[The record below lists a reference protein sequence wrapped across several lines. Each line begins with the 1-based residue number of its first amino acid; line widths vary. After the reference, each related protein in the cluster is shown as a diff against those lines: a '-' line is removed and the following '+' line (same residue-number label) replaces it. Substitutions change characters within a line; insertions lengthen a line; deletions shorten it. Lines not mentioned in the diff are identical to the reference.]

1 MVEIKFHSDYDATFM
16 LVMIFIHDF
25 LHDFNAVNF
34 SARMK
39 TIRNTIDNFTKIVS
53 GIDPLLGG
61 GPKRK
66 KEFVMEDKMLENED
80 DYSEFGVCESVPF
93 LRNWCKRVEKEN
105 ISQLNGLV
113 GHINEFIGVSKTT
126 RERARIIQDIKQLI
140 YESKVFV
147 IGNIRP
153 HGKKGGYQHHCE
165 LMRSALG
172 NAIKDKES
180 DLADYFKLM
189 GTLYLFYQKADKNPY
204 DSFNNANIEH
214 ALFLF
219 LLDSERNLIDW
230 DNIDSLHIL
239 LQTLEDQYSD
249 YFKASIP
256 QAQVVVEEER
266 QIEGKKTGFNP
277 FTRGQAT
284 RPRIPNQIGI
294 PRRAAG
300 GFNQKGGS
308 IDNVESIIE
317 TTPEFKPILD
327 VMSGDIEL
335 NDLYNIDNTD
345 VTKLKETI
353 DTVLDPLIV
362 HSDDELMLVVND
374 KTYRNTYKRPVD
386 SEHEYFMTALNPRRG
401 DRDDSKVKKFKIRV
415 LDNIIKLFAYVYR
428 TIVDHKIRLL
438 EKAEKEE
445 ARSNS
450 GSLTPDQ
457 RGNVQMISVTVASGG
472 KRFILGDN
480 ITSRTVYQNNTV
492 LQSECGMIENIIAT
506 KHVPGSIDE
515 NIRDAFKRYA
525 SGSPKYLGNIN
536 DIKDVVAGLKSQ
548 KKGALKVVAIN
559 NAASDAL
566 DYIEIEEQSRICPI
580 SSVNDAQGTFGS
592 CYPLKRIYP
601 PARKEFNPMEF
612 DIRNDN
618 ESNPIHYHG
627 KSEVTNSS
635 GKLRTRVTYEAQ
647 INEFYLPEVEV
658 IIDVTE
664 GQSVLTLSANETFK
678 TLLSAILGIW
688 RNLFAERPHGSVSS
702 EMMWDSLINNQLIF
716 SELVSCGSLKSV
728 GDLFQEINSVAA
740 GGAYTNGFDISNQ
753 YRIGANGD
761 QPSGVRAAY
770 MLLRAFYGIN
780 INSLAGYLAPAE
792 SAFAIRGDVGAP
804 PAAQPSSDFI
814 TTRKA
819 VKMPTAAEKRSATA
833 AAAEK
838 RAATAAVT
846 TKKKTE
852 LTSDMFGIPEELEP
866 PSAAATAAPTAKG
879 RSKGKSKGKG
889 KGGSNRRKTLKVIT
903 KKTRKYY

>member
-1 MVEIKFHSDYDATFM
+1 MFHSDYDATFM
-16 LVMIFIHDF
+16 LAMIFIHDF

-39 TIRNTIDNFTKIVS
+39 TIRNSIDNFTKIVS
-53 GIDPLLGG
+53 GIDPLSLGG

-66 KEFVMEDKMLENED
+66 KELVIKDKMLKNEE
-80 DYSEFGVCESVPF
+80 DYSEFGVGESVPF
-93 LRNWCKRVEKEN
+93 LRDWCKKVEEEN
-105 ISQLNGLV
+105 ISQLNRLV
-113 GHINEFIGVSKTT
+113 SHTSLFIGVSKTT
-126 RERARIIQDIKQLI
+126 RERAKIIQDIKQLL
-140 YESKVFV
+140 YESKLFV

-153 HGKKGGYQHHCE
+153 NKTKGRYEHHCE
-165 LMRSALG
+165 LMRKAFG
-172 NAIKDKES
+172 NAIKES
-180 DLADYFKLM
+180 EADLADYFKLM
-189 GTLYLFYQKADKNPY
+189 GTLYLFYQKGDKNPY
-204 DSFNNANIEH
+204 DSFNNTNIEH

-230 DNIDSLHIL
+230 DNIDSLHVL

-249 YFKASIP
+249 YFKTSIP
-256 QAQVVVEEER
+256 EAQIAVKEEER
-266 QIEGKKTGFNP
+266 PIEVKKTGFNP
-277 FTRGQAT
+277 FIRGQT
-284 RPRIPNQIGI
+284 PRLRIPTNVFGFQG
-294 PRRAAG
+294 RRVAG

-327 VMSGDIEL
+327 TMSGDIEL
-335 NDLYNIDNTD
+335 SDLYNIDNTD

-362 HSDDELMLVVND
+362 RSDEELILVINE
-374 KTYRNTYKRPVD
+374 KTYKNTYKNPVN

-401 DRDDSKVKKFKIRV
+401 DPEPSKIKKFKIKV

-450 GSLTPDQ
+450 GSLTADQ

-480 ITSRTVYQNNTV
+480 VNAKTIYQNNTV
-492 LQSECGMIENIIAT
+492 LQTECGIIENIIAAQ
-506 KHVPGSIDE
+506 HVPGSIDE

-525 SGSPKYLGNIN
+525 SGSPKYLGNI
-536 DIKDVVAGLKSQ
+536 DAIKDAVAAIKSP
-548 KKGALKVVAIN
+548 KKGALNVVAIN

-566 DYIEIEEQSRICPI
+566 DYIEIEETSRICPI

-601 PARKEFNPMEF
+601 ANRKEFNPMDF
-612 DIRNDN
+612 VIRNDN
-618 ESNPIHYHG
+618 ESNPIYYHG
-627 KSEVTNSS
+627 KTEVTNNS
-635 GKLRTRVTYEAQ
+635 GKLRTTVTYEAQ

-728 GDLFQEINSVAA
+728 GDLFQEVNSVAA
-740 GGAYTNGFDISNQ
+740 GGAYTNGFNISNQ
-753 YRIGANGD
+753 YRVGANGD

-770 MLLRAFYGIN
+770 MLLRAFFGIN
-780 INSLAGYLAPAE
+780 INSMAGYLAPAE
-792 SAFAIRGDVGAP
+792 SAFAIRGDVGTP
-804 PAAQPSSDFI
+804 PPAQPSSDFI

-819 VKMPTAAEKRSATA
+819 IKAPTAAEKRAATT

-838 RAATAAVT
+838 RAATAAVVT
-846 TKKKTE
+846 NKKAE
-852 LTSDMFGIPEELEP
+852 LTSDMFGIPEELEL
-866 PSAAATAAPTAKG
+866 PSAAATAAPIPK
-879 RSKGKSKGKG
+879 SKGKSKGRG
-889 KGGSNRRKTLKVIT
+889 RGGSNKRRTLKILT
-903 KKTRKYY
+903 K

>member
-16 LVMIFIHDF
+16 LAMIFIHDF

-34 SARMK
+34 STRMK
-39 TIRNTIDNFTKIVS
+39 TIRNSIDNFTKIVS
-53 GIDPLLGG
+53 GVSPLSLGG

-66 KEFVMEDKMLENED
+66 KELVIKDKILKNEED
-80 DYSEFGVCESVPF
+80 YTEFGVGESVPF
-93 LRNWCKRVEKEN
+93 LREWCNKVEKES
-105 ISQLNGLV
+105 ISQLHGLIS
-113 GHINEFIGVSKTT
+113 HTSTFIGLSKTT

-153 HGKKGGYQHHCE
+153 NGKKGSYKHHCE
-165 LMRSALG
+165 LMRSAFG
-172 NAIKDKES
+172 NAIKTSELEP

-189 GTLYLFYQKADKNPY
+189 GTLYLFYEKADKNPY
-204 DSFNNANIEH
+204 DSFNNTNVEH

-230 DNIDSLHIL
+230 ENIDSLHLL
-239 LQTLEDQYSD
+239 LQSLEEQYSD
-249 YFKASIP
+249 YFKLSIP
-256 QAQVVVEEER
+256 EEQVAVKEEER
-266 QIEGKKTGFNP
+266 PNEGKKTGFNP
-277 FTRGQAT
+277 FTRGQVP
-284 RPRIPNQIGI
+284 RLRIPNAFGF

-308 IDNVESIIE
+308 IDNVESVIE

-335 NDLYNIDNTD
+335 TDLYNIDNT
-345 VTKLKETI
+345 VVNMLKETI

-362 HSDDELMLVVND
+362 RSDDELMLVVND

-401 DRDDSKVKKFKIRV
+401 DRDDSKVKKFKIKV

-438 EKAEKEE
+438 ERAEKEE

-480 ITSRTVYQNNTV
+480 ISARTVYQNNTL
-492 LQSECGMIENIIAT
+492 LQSECEIIENIIAAQR
-506 KHVPGSIDE
+506 VPGSIDE

-536 DIKDVVAGLKSQ
+536 SIKDAVASIKSP
-548 KKGALKVVAIN
+548 KKGALNVVAIN

-601 PARKEFNPMEF
+601 ANRKEFNPMDF
-612 DIRNDN
+612 VLRNDN
-618 ESNPIHYHG
+618 ESNPIYYHG
-627 KSEVTNSS
+627 KTEVTNNS
-635 GKLRTRVTYEAQ
+635 GKWRTRVTYEAQ

-688 RNLFAERPHGSVSS
+688 RNLFAKRPQGSVSS

-728 GDLFQEINSVAA
+728 GDLFQEVNSVAE
-740 GGAYTNGFDISNQ
+740 GGAYTNGFNISNQ
-753 YRIGANGD
+753 YRVGANGD
-761 QPSGVRAAY
+761 QPSGVRAGY
-770 MLLRAFYGIN
+770 ILLRAFYGIN
-780 INSLAGYLAPAE
+780 INSMAGYLAPAD
-792 SAFAIRGDVGAP
+792 SAFAIRGDVGSP

-819 VKMPTAAEKRSATA
+819 VKVPTAAEKRAATV

-838 RAATAAVT
+838 RAATTAVAT
-846 TKKKTE
+846 IKKPE

-866 PSAAATAAPTAKG
+866 PLAAATAGPIAKSKG
-879 RSKGKSKGKG
+879 RSKVRGR
-889 KGGSNRRKTLKVIT
+889 GGSNKRRTLKILT
-903 KKTRKYY
+903 K

>member
-16 LVMIFIHDF
+16 LAMIFIHDF

-39 TIRNTIDNFTKIVS
+39 TIRNSIDNFTKIVS
-53 GIDPLLGG
+53 GVSPLSLGG

-66 KEFVMEDKMLENED
+66 KELVIKDKMLKNEE
-80 DYSEFGVCESVPF
+80 DYSEFGVGESVPF
-93 LRNWCKRVEKEN
+93 LRDWCKKVEKEN

-113 GHINEFIGVSKTT
+113 GHINNFIGVSKTT
-126 RERARIIQDIKQLI
+126 RERAKIIQDIKQLV
-140 YESKVFV
+140 YESKLFV

-153 HGKKGGYQHHCE
+153 NKSKGSYEHHCE
-165 LMRSALG
+165 LMRKAFG
-172 NAIKDKES
+172 NAIKES
-180 DLADYFKLM
+180 EADLGDYFKLM
-189 GTLYLFYQKADKNPY
+189 GKLYLFYQKGDKNPY
-204 DSFNNANIEH
+204 DSFNNTNIEH

-230 DNIDSLHIL
+230 ENIDSLHVL

-249 YFKASIP
+249 YFKTSIP
-256 QAQVVVEEER
+256 EAQVVVEEEER
-266 QIEGKKTGFNP
+266 PIEVKKTGFNP
-277 FTRGQAT
+277 FTRGQAP
-284 RPRIPNQIGI
+284 RLRIPNVFGF
-294 PRRAAG
+294 PRRGAG

-308 IDNVESIIE
+308 IDNIE
-317 TTPEFKPILD
+317 TTIESTPEFKPILN
-327 VMSGDIEL
+327 VMSGETEL
-335 NDLYNIDNTD
+335 SALYDIDNGAVIT
-345 VTKLKETI
+345 LKETI

-362 HSDDELMLVVND
+362 RSDEELMLVINE
-374 KTYRNTYKRPVD
+374 KTYKNTYKNPVN
-386 SEHEYFMTALNPRRG
+386 SEFEYFMTALNPRRG
-401 DRDDSKVKKFKIRV
+401 DPEPSKIRKFKIKL

-438 EKAEKEE
+438 EKAEREE

-480 ITSRTVYQNNTV
+480 INARTVYQNNTV
-492 LQSECGMIENIIAT
+492 LQAECEIIENIIAAQR
-506 KHVPGSIDE
+506 VPGSIDE
-515 NIRDAFKRYA
+515 NIREAFKRYA

-536 DIKDVVAGLKSQ
+536 AIKGVVAAIKSP
-548 KKGALKVVAIN
+548 KKGALNVVAIN

-566 DYIEIEEQSRICPI
+566 DYVEIEEQSRICPI

-601 PARKEFNPMEF
+601 ANRKEFNPMEF

-618 ESNPIHYHG
+618 ESNPIYYHG
-627 KSEVTNSS
+627 KTDVTNSS
-635 GKLRTRVTYEAQ
+635 GKWRTRVTYEAQ

-688 RNLFAERPHGSVSS
+688 RNLFAGSGGTVSS
-702 EMMWDSLINNQLIF
+702 KMMWDSLINNQLIF

-728 GDLFQEINSVAA
+728 GDLFQEVNSVAE
-740 GGAYTNGFDISNQ
+740 GGAYTNGFNISNQ

-761 QPSGVRAAY
+761 QPSGVRAGY

-780 INSLAGYLAPAE
+780 INSMAGYLAPAE
-792 SAFAIRGDVGAP
+792 SAFAIRGDVGTP
-804 PAAQPSSDFI
+804 PPAQPSSDFI

-819 VKMPTAAEKRSATA
+819 IKAPTAAEKRAATA

-838 RAATAAVT
+838 RATLAE
-846 TKKKTE
+846 KKPKTPAPPKEE
-852 LTSDMFGIPEELEP
+852 LLFDIPEEVP
-866 PSAAATAAPTAKG
+866 SPSAISTAV
-879 RSKGKSKGKG
+879 SKKKRKRA
-889 KGGSNRRKTLKVIT
+889 GGSNRH
-903 KKTRKYY
+903 KTRKYH